1 MRVQRNQNKL
11 NSTFRSYI
19 DVVSIVY
26 DNINKVV
33 LDNEVHEDKDKA
45 IFSEEE
51 VNQFYQFAQQ
61 PNLYERLVNSFAPS
75 LFGLEKVKLGLLC
88 QLFGGAK
95 KEFNELQRGRF
106 RQDINILLIGD
117 PSTAKS

>member
-1 MRVQRNQNKL
+1 L

-51 VNQFYQFAQQ
+51 VN
-61 PNLYERLVNSFAPS
+61 
-75 LFGLEKVKLGLLC
+75 
-88 QLFGGAK
+88 
-95 KEFNELQRGRF
+95 
-106 RQDINILLIGD
+106 
-117 PSTAKS
+117 

>member
-1 MRVQRNQNKL
+1 MNLIVYDDFVDECKPGDEIQIIGIYWAEGIRVQRNQTKL

-26 DNINKVV
+26 DSKNKVV

-51 VNQFYQFAQQ
+51 V
-61 PNLYERLVNSFAPS
+61 S
-75 LFGLEKVKLGLLC
+75 
-88 QLFGGAK
+88 
-95 KEFNELQRGRF
+95 
-106 RQDINILLIGD
+106 
-117 PSTAKS
+117 